1 MTRLFFPLLSSA
13 VFATYLPFCGTLAVL
28 PTMPP
33 SEAQARMREL
43 WDPPKD
49 IAAAD
54 MTYGPWGREYGPDVE
69 KPFHFHHAK
78 THGVSPG
85 YDVKDADGREWS
97 VKFGDEGH
105 VEVLLSR
112 VLSAVGYHQ
121 PPIYYVPH
129 FKLTDDKGTHDQPG
143 ARFRPKIRELKD
155 LGEWSWQ
162 QNPFVGTKPYQALLV
177 ILMMF
182 DSTDLKNSN
191 NSLYEYKPKGGDPQR
206 WYAVRD
212 LGSAL
217 GETARLDPKRND
229 PDIFE
234 RHKFVSAVRDHIV
247 EFSYHGWHQ
256 ELYKDRITP
265 EEVQW
270 AADLVGRVTDK
281 QWSEAFDAAGYD
293 PATAARFITAVKAR
307 IDEGRHVAPPVST
320 R

>member
-1 MTRLFFPLLSSA
+1 M
-13 VFATYLPFCGTLAVL
+13 FATYIPFCGTLAVL

-33 SEAQARMREL
+33 SQAQAHMREL

-49 IAAAD
+49 ITAVD
-54 MTYGPWGREYGPDVE
+54 MIYGPWGRERAPNDAI
-69 KPFHFHHAK
+69 PFRFHHAK
-78 THGVSPG
+78 THGVTPG
-85 YDVKDADGREWS
+85 YDVKDRDGREWS
-97 VKFGDEGH
+97 VKFGDEAH

-121 PPIYYVPH
+121 PPVYYLGH
-129 FKLTDDKGTHDQPG
+129 FKLTDDKGTHDQPP
-143 ARFRPKIRELKD
+143 ARFRPKVEGLKD

-162 QNPFVGTKPYQALLV
+162 QNPFVGSKPYQALLV

-191 NSLYEYKPKGGDPQR
+191 NSLYEYKPHGADPQR
-206 WYAVRD
+206 WYIVRD
-212 LGSAL
+212 LGSGL

-229 PDIFE
+229 PDIFV
-234 RHKFVSAVRDHIV
+234 RHKFVSAVHDRYV

-265 EEVQW
+265 QDVQW
-270 AADLVGRVTDK
+270 ASDLIGRLTDK
-281 QWSEAFDAAGYD
+281 QWNDVFDGAGYE
-293 PATAARFITAVKAR
+293 PAVAGRFIAAIKSR
-307 IDEGRHVAPPVST
+307 IDEGRHIGAAVST